1 MIHAGPRLLRPTV
14 LLVYLQAGQYG
25 SALRA
30 FEDIKA
36 AGMQPNVVTY
46 CSMISGLAR
55 SRQQRFVRSAYKLWR
70 ELERSGQH
78 LDAAAYRT
86 GKLGSSTLV

>member
-1 MIHAGPRLLRPTV
+1 
-14 LLVYLQAGQYG
+14 
-25 SALRA
+25 
-30 FEDIKA
+30 
-36 AGMQPNVVTY
+36 MQPNVVTY

-55 SRQQRFVRSAYKLWR
+55 SRQQRFVRSAHKLWR

-86 GKLGSSTLV
+86 GKPGSSTWY